1 MKNALGLVLLLL
13 GLPAWGAQVSVEGVR
28 FWVAPDYT
36 RLVFDTSG
44 PVEHSIFGLS
54 DPERLVI
61 DVKSARLASEI
72 PASGTDGPRIKR
84 IRSGVRAGSD
94 LRLVLDLDRPVKPK
108 SFLLRPNRKYGHRL
122 VIDVYDRDQEA
133 SAQPV
138 KTLEPAGERDVVVA
152 VDAGHGGE
160 DPGALGRRGTRE
172 KDVTLAIARRLAA
185 LIDREPGM
193 RAVMVRKGDYYVGLR
208 QRIEIAR
215 KERADLFISI
225 HADAFRDAR
234 VQGASVYTLSRR
246 GASSEAARWLAERE
260 NSADL
265 IGGVSLEDKDHILAS
280 VLLDLSQ
287 TAALQASTDVAERV
301 FRRLK
306 QVGRVHNDRVQ
317 EAGFVVLKSPDI
329 PSILVET
336 AFISNRTEESRLTD
350 PEHQARLAEAILEG
364 VREYFDYSPPP
375 GTRLAQV
382 ADRRHIISRGDTL
395 SAIASQ
401 YEVSLSHLREANGL
415 TTDRI
420 RVGQVLLIPGS

>member
-1 MKNALGLVLLLL
+1 
-13 GLPAWGAQVSVEGVR
+13 
-28 FWVAPDYT
+28 
-36 RLVFDTSG
+36 
-44 PVEHSIFGLS
+44 
-54 DPERLVI
+54 
-61 DVKSARLASEI
+61 
-72 PASGTDGPRIKR
+72 
-84 IRSGVRAGSD
+84 
-94 LRLVLDLDRPVKPK
+94 
-108 SFLLRPNRKYGHRL
+108 
-122 VIDVYDRDQEA
+122 
-133 SAQPV
+133 
-138 KTLEPAGERDVVVA
+138 VVVA